1 MKRAKRPVVASVLAS
16 TMLFA
21 AMAPITAQAAESS
34 KLDRPGEIAMIGD
47 AIFARPLLLAST
59 GVGAGLYVVTLPFSL
74 LGGNPGEAGEVLVMN
89 PGKSTF
95 VRCLGCTPAQ
105 HESLKAEKELRNNE
119 KREQE
124 AVASAE

>member
-21 AMAPITAQAAESS
+21 AMAPVTAQAAESS
-34 KLDRPGEIAMIGD
+34 KLDRPGEMAMIGD
-47 AIFARPLLLAST
+47 AVFARPLLLVST
-59 GVGAGLYVVTLPFSL
+59 VVGAGLYVVTLPFSL
-74 LGGNPGEAGEVLVMN
+74 LGGNPGEAGEVLVLN
-89 PGKSTF
+89 PGKNTF

-105 HESLKAEKELRNNE
+105 HESLMAEKELRDNE
-119 KREQE
+119 KQEQE

>member
-21 AMAPITAQAAESS
+21 AMAPVTAQAAESS
-34 KLDRPGEIAMIGD
+34 KLDRPGEMAMIGD
-47 AIFARPLLLAST
+47 AVFARPLLLVST
-59 GVGAGLYVVTLPFSL
+59 VVGAGLYVVTLPFSL

-89 PGKSTF
+89 PGKNTF

-105 HESLKAEKELRNNE
+105 HESLKAEKEMQ
-119 KREQE
+119 KSAEQE
-124 AVASAE
+124 LSLIHI